1 MNVPDRSQRYTIDR
15 GLSTV
20 VLTLF
25 RFQNMFKIYHWQTP
39 SYARHKASDELV
51 ESLSSLSDKLVE
63 GLQGAA
69 GKRVLLGHQTSLT
82 LDDVDDQQAERLLQ
96 DFKAWLQVLHRH
108 VELDKGLTN
117 IRDEIIS
124 VVDKALYLFTFN

>member
-1 MNVPDRSQRYTIDR
+1 MNGPERSQRFTVDR
-15 GLSTV
+15 SLGTV
-20 VLTLF
+20 VLTFF

-51 ESLSSLSDKLVE
+51 DSLSSLSDKFVE
-63 GLQGAA
+63 GLQGAT
-69 GKRVLLGHQTSLT
+69 GKRVILGHPTSLA
-82 LDDVDDQQAERLLQ
+82 LDDVDDQRAEALLQ
-96 DFKAWLQVLHRH
+96 EFKAWLQVLHRH

-124 VVDKALYLFTFN
+124 VVDKALYFFTFN